1 MTSEIQDKP
10 KEIPHKEAGEL
21 EKNDVSLSV
30 KMLSD
35 SFEIVIRKQVSLSKI
50 SQIIDG
56 IIEEVNKSKS
66 FKPVNIITQKDQLHT
81 PSPQFIPP
89 QKIEPENKIS
99 FFAKKIG
106 VDPEK
111 LVASELIG
119 IKNDDVQI
127 IRTAKL
133 KPTEAGLLILSI
145 KDLVFS
151 QKSIPYEEWKSLC
164 EASSIKSN
172 TPFYMLA
179 SNYTL
184 TKAIDKNKYK
194 NSKELAINSKGEGIV
209 KAALERILSE
219 KQD

>member
-10 KEIPHKEAGEL
+10 KEISHKETDGL
-21 EKNDVSLSV
+21 EKNDISLSV
-30 KMLSD
+30 RMISD
-35 SFEIVIRKQVSLSKI
+35 SFEVVIKKQISLSTI
-50 SQIIDG
+50 SQTIDRV
-56 IIEEVNKSKS
+56 IEEINKSKS
-66 FKPVNIITQKDQLHT
+66 FKPVSIITQKDKVR
-81 PSPQFIPP
+81 IPP
-89 QKIEPENKIS
+89 SQFVTQKIEPEDKIS

-111 LVASELIG
+111 LIGSELIG

-127 IRTAKL
+127 IKTTKL
-133 KPTEAGLLILSI
+133 KPNEAGLLILSI
-145 KDLVFS
+145 KDLVFG

-184 TKAIDKNKYK
+184 TKAIDKSKYK
-194 NSKELAINSKGEGIV
+194 NSKELAINSKGEKVV
-209 KAALERILSE
+209 KDALERILS
-219 KQD
+219 QN